1 MSEHH
6 QQRAQEIVRR
16 LLYVTVATASS
27 GGEPWNSPVYS
38 AYDDHANFYWTS
50 SPRAQHSRN
59 IDQNGKA
66 FLAIYDS
73 TVPVG
78 KGEGVYVEAT
88 AAALVAPEEINEAKV
103 NLTRRVGKQVG
114 PETERLDAGVQRVYR
129 ATPKRVWMN
138 GFENDK
144 NGRFVRD
151 VRVEIPILCLEGL
164 VTW

>member
-1 MSEHH
+1 MSEYH

-50 SPRAQHSRN
+50 SPLAQHSRN
-59 IDQNGKA
+59 IDHNGKA

-73 TVPVG
+73 TVPAG

-88 AAALVAPEEINEAKV
+88 AAALVA
-103 NLTRRVGKQVG
+103 LRRSTRR
-114 PETERLDAGVQRVYR
+114 R
-129 ATPKRVWMN
+129 
-138 GFENDK
+138 
-144 NGRFVRD
+144 
-151 VRVEIPILCLEGL
+151 
-164 VTW
+164 

>member
-103 NLTRRVGKQVG
+103 NLARRVGKQVG

>member
-1 MSEHH
+1 MSEYH

-27 GGEPWNSPVYS
+27 GGQPWNSPVYS

-50 SPRAQHSRN
+50 SPLAQHSRN

-73 TVPVG
+73 TVPAG

-88 AAALVAPEEINEAKV
+88 AAALLAPEEINEAKM
-103 NLTRRVGKQVG
+103 NLARRVGKQVG
-114 PETERLDAGVQRVYR
+114 PETERLDAGAQRIYR

-144 NGRFVRD
+144 NGRYVRD

>member
-50 SPRAQHSRN
+50 SPLAQHSRN